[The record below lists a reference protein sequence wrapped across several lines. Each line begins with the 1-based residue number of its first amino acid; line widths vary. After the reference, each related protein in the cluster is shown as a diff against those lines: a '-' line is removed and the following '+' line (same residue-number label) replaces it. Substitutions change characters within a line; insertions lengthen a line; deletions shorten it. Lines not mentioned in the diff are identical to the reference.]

1 MESGVPGQPRNKP
14 EIALVAAVAI
24 NGVIGAAGGLPWR
37 LPSDLKRFKAVT
49 MGKPV
54 IMGRKTYES
63 IGRPLP
69 GRRNIVV
76 TRSEDFSAQGVER
89 AGSLEEAVA
98 LASGGQ
104 PQEVC
109 VIGGGQL
116 YGEALPIADRIYIT
130 HVMAEPEGDT
140 RFPPIRQDEWLP
152 VSSEAIAAGE
162 NDSAQMRFVVYER
175 IRAGKRP

>member
-1 MESGVPGQPRNKP
+1 MMEGSLPEQPLKIP

-24 NGVIGAAGGLPWR
+24 NGVIGKAGGLPWR

-76 TRSEDFSAQGVER
+76 TRSRDFAAQGIER
-89 AGSLEEAVA
+89 AGSLEEAIA
-98 LASGGQ
+98 LAAEGQ
-104 PQEVC
+104 TVEVC

-116 YGEALPIADRIYIT
+116 YGEALATADRLYIT

-140 RFPPIRQDEWLP
+140 LFPPIHQNEWLP
-152 VSSEAIAAGE
+152 VSSETIAAGE

-175 IRAGKRP
+175 VRAA

>member
-1 MESGVPGQPRNKP
+1 VEQTRRAGVPQKP
-14 EIALVAAVAI
+14 QIGLVAAVAI
-24 NGVIGAAGGLPWR
+24 NGVIGAEGGLPWR

-54 IMGRKTYES
+54 IMGRKTHQS

-76 TRSEDFSAQGVER
+76 TRSQAFAAAGVEVAHSLDEAIAM
-89 AGSLEEAVA
+89 AGNGDAA
-98 LASGGQ
+98 
-104 PQEVC
+104 EVC
-109 VIGGGQL
+109 VIGGGEL
-116 YGEALPIADRIYIT
+116 YRQALPIADRLYIT

-140 RFPPIRQDEWLP
+140 LFPPIHQEQWLP
-152 VSSEAIAAGE
+152 VSSEVIEAGE

-175 IRAGKRP
+175 TSSNIRP